1 MRYWF
6 KLKHLFGKKEDAGKE
21 SLDECI
27 TAFRQV
33 YKGKEVRIVF
43 DVGAHEGKITQRM
56 NDVFEDA
63 SVYAFEPFPDSYKK
77 LLEKENLSNRV
88 KSFQVALSSQEGD
101 STLFV
106 NSFSE
111 TNSLLPSNRINSAV
125 DDLTANIDE
134 ISIETSTLDIFC
146 SKHKIDH
153 IDLLKLDT
161 QGSELKV
168 LEGGDRLLRSQSI
181 KAIYCEVE
189 FVEIYQQQPLFDE
202 IFQYLKERG
211 YYLHNFYN
219 LNSLETGRIA
229 WADALFLAK
238 DVYPVEK

>member
-1 MRYWF
+1 MNYLL
-6 KLKHLFGKKEDAGKE
+6 KLKHLFGQTEEKEG

-27 TAFRQV
+27 GAFRHV
-33 YKGKEVRIVF
+33 YKDKEVKIVF

-56 NDVFEDA
+56 NDAFEGA
-63 SVYAFEPFPDSYKK
+63 SIYAFEPFPGSYKK
-77 LLEKENLSNRV
+77 LLEKEHLSNRI
-88 KSFQVALSSQEGD
+88 KSFQSALSSCKGS

-111 TNSLLPSNRINSAV
+111 TNSLLPSNHLNSAI
-125 DDLTANIDE
+125 DQLTSNINE
-134 ISIETSTLDIFC
+134 ISIETLTLDDFC
-146 SKHKIDH
+146 LQHNIDH

-168 LEGGDRLLRSQSI
+168 LEGGEKLLRSQSI

-189 FVEIYQQQPLFDE
+189 FMEIYQQQPLFDE
-202 IFQYLKERG
+202 IFRYLKG
-211 YYLHNFYN
+211 FDYYLYNFYN
-219 LNSLETGRIA
+219 LNSIETGQLA

-238 DVYPVEK
+238 DMCQDEK